1 MEIISEALVKET
13 WEEVAGFSP
22 LRGQNEMSKLGQKQP
37 ELLSF
42 LVEFTKDSDQD
53 VQELAIYMFFVVHRI
68 FEKSSGKKIRKISA
82 DEIIECFES
91 NEKLVEKLEGTHEK
105 FLERITKTQILTQ
118 PYVMK
123 YVVDTL
129 MEAPEEEDPIHLTE
143 EDTGC
148 LFLLLKT
155 VIDLLDRTC

>member
-1 MEIISEALVKET
+1 MQIISEALVEET

-22 LRGQNEMSKLGQKQP
+22 PHGQNEMSKLGQEQP
-37 ELLSF
+37 EILSF
-42 LVEFTKDSDQD
+42 LVEFTKDLKQD
-53 VQELAIYMFFVVHRI
+53 VQELAIYIFFVVYRI

-91 NEKLVEKLEGTHEK
+91 NEKLMEKLEGTHDK
-105 FLERITKTQILTQ
+105 FLERITRTQILTQ

-143 EDTGC
+143 EDTGY

-155 VIDLLDRTC
+155 VIDLLDKTS

>member
-1 MEIISEALVKET
+1 MEMISETLVEET

-22 LRGQNEMSKLGQKQP
+22 PHGQNEMSKLEQEQP
-37 ELLSF
+37 EILSF
-42 LVEFTKDSDQD
+42 LVEFTKDLKQD
-53 VQELAIYMFFVVHRI
+53 VQELAIYIFFVVYRI
-68 FEKSSGKKIRKISA
+68 FKKSSGKKIRKISA

-91 NEKLVEKLEGTHEK
+91 NEKLMEKLEGTHEK
-105 FLERITKTQILTQ
+105 FLERITRTQILTQ

-143 EDTGC
+143 EDTGY

-155 VIDLLDRTC
+155 VIDLLDKTS